1 MRIPLIQQGSQAA
14 LLLSVLGI
22 GTQALAALP
31 PRPPSSESG
40 HPVLPLAPQQL
51 ASPGPMSSPWWE
63 NYDVRQRFLCP
74 QRGSMVVERN
84 DSQASIFSGGVR
96 FTLFREGGEGPGL
109 HYRNDELRV
118 TINGD
123 ELTLEQLP
131 QRLTCIRTE
140 EV

>member
-1 MRIPLIQQGSQAA
+1 MTLRLIHQASQAV

-22 GTQALAALP
+22 GPRVLADRTPAP
-31 PRPPSSESG
+31 E
-40 HPVLPLAPQQL
+40 HPVFLAPQL

-96 FTLFREGGEGPGL
+96 FTLFREAGEGPGL
-109 HYRNDELRV
+109 RYRNDELRV

>member
-1 MRIPLIQQGSQAA
+1 MN
-14 LLLSVLGI
+14 
-22 GTQALAALP
+22 
-31 PRPPSSESG
+31 
-40 HPVLPLAPQQL
+40 
-51 ASPGPMSSPWWE
+51 SPWWE
-63 NYDVRQRFLCP
+63 NYDVRQRFICP

-109 HYRNDELRV
+109 RYRNDELRV

>member
-1 MRIPLIQQGSQAA
+1 MTIRLIRQGSQA
-14 LLLSVLGI
+14 LLLLFVLGS
-22 GTQALAALP
+22 GPRALANWPPPPPLIGPGQSLLP
-31 PRPPSSESG
+31 RN
-40 HPVLPLAPQQL
+40 LQL
-51 ASPGPMSSPWWE
+51 ASPGPMNSPWWE
-63 NYDVRQRFLCP
+63 NYDVRQRFVCP
-74 QRGSMVVERN
+74 QRGTMVVERN

-96 FTLFREGGEGPGL
+96 FTLFREGGEGAGL
-109 HYRNDELRV
+109 RYRNDELRV

>member
-1 MRIPLIQQGSQAA
+1 MTIRLIHQASQAV
-14 LLLSVLGI
+14 LLLSVLGS
-22 GTQALAALP
+22 GPGALAARALA
-31 PRPPSSESG
+31 PPSREPG
-40 HPVLPLAPQQL
+40 HPVLPLTPQL
-51 ASPGPMSSPWWE
+51 ASPGPMNSPWWE
-63 NYDVRQRFLCP
+63 NYDVRQRFICP

-84 DSQASIFSGGVR
+84 DSQASIFSGGMR

-109 HYRNDELRV
+109 RYRNDALSM

>member
-1 MRIPLIQQGSQAA
+1 MRIPLIHQAGQA
-14 LLLSVLGI
+14 VLLLCVLGI
-22 GTQALAALP
+22 GSRVLAAVP
-31 PRPPSSESG
+31 PQPPSSDSG
-40 HPVLPLAPQQL
+40 HPVLPLPPQL

-84 DSQASIFSGGVR
+84 DSQASIFSGGMR

-109 HYRNDELRV
+109 RYRNDALSM